1 MINHNLYSNELLNRK
16 RLLGDKRADE
26 FIHYVFSDPVKKKQ
40 LQDWMGGQ
48 SGADHLKLLQHL
60 FPKID
65 FIDKATELPIWA
77 QPLLMRNGA
86 IFYARHSE
94 IIMSLLGLL
103 SLPYC
108 YNAANGA
115 MVLYLSELIRKQT
128 TKRLYDTAVFVW
140 EVMGPDAF
148 GKDGNAYEEIL
159 KVRIMHAAVRYYMLQ
174 SGKWDDSWGLPINQ
188 EDMAG
193 TNLSF
198 SLIVIRGLR
207 MLGYSVSQ
215 DDQAAFMHIWGV
227 VGYLS
232 GLDEDLIPENSKM
245 AQQLDNIIK
254 RRQFAV
260 SAHGQELTRSLT
272 AHILSVNKSKATAN
286 DILGLM
292 RYLLGKEMADMLA
305 IDAPEL
311 PAYKLTLIK
320 TLNLF
325 KSFKPQGDAKKNYQ
339 IAYATFKTQ
348 NPALVK
354 RN

>member
-1 MINHNLYSNELLNRK
+1 MINHNLYNDELLDHK
-16 RLLGDKRADE
+16 RLSGDPQADE
-26 FIHYVFSDPVKKKQ
+26 FIGYVFSDPIKKQ
-40 LQDWMGGQ
+40 QLQQWMN
-48 SGADHLKLLQHL
+48 GASSTEHLKLLQQL
-60 FPKID
+60 FPGFA
-65 FIDKATELPIWA
+65 FIDKATELPTWA
-77 QPLLMRNGA
+77 QSRLMKTGA

-159 KVRIMHAAVRYYMLQ
+159 KVRIMHAAVRYYTLQ
-174 SGKWDDSWGLPINQ
+174 SGNWDNSWGLPINQ

-207 MLGYSVSQ
+207 MLGYSISQ
-215 DDQAAFMHIWGV
+215 EDQSAFMHIWAV

-232 GLDEDLIPENSKM
+232 GLDKDLIPENSKM
-245 AQQLDNIIK
+245 AQQLDLIIK
-254 RRQFAV
+254 RRQFSV
-260 SAHGQELTRSLT
+260 SAHGQDLTRSLT
-272 AHILSVNKSKATAN
+272 AHILSVNKSKDPGGGTSLADA
-286 DILGLM
+286 LRSMGLNC
-292 RYLLGKEMADMLA
+292 R
-305 IDAPEL
+305 
-311 PAYKLTLIK
+311 LT
-320 TLNLF
+320 N
-325 KSFKPQGDAKKNYQ
+325 
-339 IAYATFKTQ
+339 
-348 NPALVK
+348 
-354 RN
+354 